1 MSRARC
7 VGVPILSSPRIVPP
21 GCSLLI
27 VRIVEV
33 TGVSLPLELVI
44 MLRVGLIVGLR
55 GMPRDKSWLE
65 TETEILVLILELI
78 LIMKFECI
86 VYRLAYCSGII
97 NDVYCIVQ
105 E

>member
-1 MSRARC
+1 
-7 VGVPILSSPRIVPP
+7 
-21 GCSLLI
+21 
-27 VRIVEV
+27 
-33 TGVSLPLELVI
+33 
-44 MLRVGLIVGLR
+44 
-55 GMPRDKSWLE
+55 MPRDKSWLETE